1 MLGFPGSSFSGADV
15 EFMLIPSGGS
25 VLVYFP
31 TLPGS
36 VLDSSCLYPSELSV
50 LSPGALGK
58 KGQKCQ
64 VGSVMPQRAFSSS
77 N

>member
-36 VLDSSCLYPSELSV
+36 VLDLSCLYASELSV
-50 LSPGALGK
+50 CPLEPWERRDRNA
-58 KGQKCQ
+58 
-64 VGSVMPQRAFSSS
+64 R
-77 N
+77 